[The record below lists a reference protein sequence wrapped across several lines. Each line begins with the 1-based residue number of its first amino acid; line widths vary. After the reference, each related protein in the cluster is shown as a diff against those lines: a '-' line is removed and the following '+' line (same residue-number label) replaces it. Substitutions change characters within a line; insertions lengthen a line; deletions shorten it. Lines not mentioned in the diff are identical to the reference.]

1 MQPVVKQKGLY
12 VIVVERVWLLIDH
25 NCVTEHLETGF
36 KGGCQASTTQ
46 TDGLAV
52 SAQAGDE

>member
-1 MQPVVKQKGLY
+1 M
-12 VIVVERVWLLIDH
+12 VERVRLLIDH
-25 NCVTEHLETGF
+25 NCVTELLETAF

-52 SAQAGDE
+52 PAQAGDE